1 MTIDQEGEKGFPSL
15 RNLRKQSE
23 KAGGKKKQLH
33 PTAAGF
39 EWREDIKIKGM

>member
-23 KAGGKKKQLH
+23 KAGEKKNNFIPQLLVLN
-33 PTAAGF
+33 G
-39 EWREDIKIKGM
+39 EKI